1 MRMVI
6 ICAFKSTIQELVMK
20 NNIAV
25 FLCGAGLAAAASVAQ
40 AVEYPVG
47 TPQQRNG
54 MEIAAVYLQ
63 PVLMEPDGMMAKP
76 EESDVHME
84 ADIHALANNPNGFE
98 DGAWVPYLMIK
109 YEITKLP
116 EGKVVTG
123 DFMPMVA
130 NDGPHYG
137 DNIKLMGPGKYKV
150 KFTISPPGADKHTHF
165 GRHIDRLTG
174 VRPWF
179 KPFDVNYEFT
189 YVGIGKKGG
198 Y

>member
-1 MRMVI
+1 MKLNGI
-6 ICAFKSTIQELVMK
+6 LSTITLLG
-20 NNIAV
+20 AV
-25 FLCGAGLAAAASVAQ
+25 SVVYAA
-40 AVEYPVG
+40 EYPIG
-47 TPQQRNG
+47 TPQQRAG

-76 EESDVHME
+76 EDADVHME

-98 DGAWVPYLMIK
+98 EGAWIPYLVIK

-116 EGKVVTG
+116 EGKVISG

-150 KFTISPPGADKHTHF
+150 KYKISPPSANAHAHF
-165 GRHIDRLTG
+165 GRHTDRQTG

-179 KPFDVNYEFT
+179 KPFDVEYEFT

>member
-1 MRMVI
+1 MNKKIVASFIGM
-6 ICAFKSTIQELVMK
+6 ALLGS
-20 NNIAV
+20 
-25 FLCGAGLAAAASVAQ
+25 AAAVQ
-40 AVEYPVG
+40 AVEYPIG

-98 DGAWVPYLMIK
+98 DGAWIPYLEIK

-116 EGKVVTG
+116 EGKVISG

-150 KFTISPPGADKHTHF
+150 KYKIAPPTANPHSHF
-165 GRHIDRLTG
+165 GRHTDRLTG

-179 KPFDVNYEFT
+179 KPFDVEYEFT

>member
-1 MRMVI
+1 MKLNGI
-6 ICAFKSTIQELVMK
+6 LSTITLLG
-20 NNIAV
+20 AV
-25 FLCGAGLAAAASVAQ
+25 SVVYAA
-40 AVEYPVG
+40 EYPIG
-47 TPQQRNG
+47 TPQQRAG

-76 EESDVHME
+76 EDADVHME

-98 DGAWVPYLMIK
+98 EGAWIPYLVIK

-116 EGKVVTG
+116 EGKVISG

-150 KFTISPPGADKHTHF
+150 KYTISPPSANAHAHF
-165 GRHIDRLTG
+165 GRHTDRQTG

-179 KPFDVNYEFT
+179 KPFDVEYEFT

>member
-1 MRMVI
+1 MLGINRYLLFNFMEPAMNCKV
-6 ICAFKSTIQELVMK
+6 V
-20 NNIAV
+20 NILSGVALLAV
-25 FLCGAGLAAAASVAQ
+25 AGAAQ
-40 AVEYPVG
+40 AVEYPIG
-47 TPQQRNG
+47 TPQLRAG

-63 PVLMEPDGMMAKP
+63 PVLMEPDGMMKKP

-84 ADIHALANNPNGFE
+84 ADIHALANNPNGFDE
-98 DGAWVPYLMIK
+98 GAWMPYLMIK
-109 YEITKLP
+109 YEVTKLP
-116 EGKVVTG
+116 EGKVISG

-150 KFTISPPGADKHTHF
+150 KYTISPPGANPMSHF
-165 GRHIDRLTG
+165 GRHTDRLTG

-179 KPFDVNYEFT
+179 KPFDVEYEFT